1 MYINLLTYIRA
12 HMYSY
17 KRTQTMG
24 RWRIIKEGNKEYLYL
39 RVSMWVYS
47 RTHQTEYISAYVR
60 KYIL

>member
-1 MYINLLTYIRA
+1 
-12 HMYSY
+12 MYSY